1 MPVPRSAAMRYIYAI
16 VHLGVQLGDL
26 PQFPRAK
33 PVRLRSYSSA
43 LERGYAPGTVI
54 TDVHSAPL
62 DELESTAGTPDAAAA
77 PHVGGSPSQRR
88 ALAVG
93 ALLSSFV
100 LLWLS
105 RPVASGLFLGTLVA
119 FSLLPWHAKLS
130 RRLRSPG
137 VAAVLLAVA
146 SAFTIVG
153 GLVVL
158 AYFIAERGVF
168 AANGLVHAFDPGG
181 PLSGLVTRLQAAT
194 QGSPIGPLDVAAR
207 LRDAAATAAS
217 GLTGWAASLASLTF
231 TFVLMLFFT
240 IMSTFFVLRH
250 WPEIGRRGERMLPLH
265 PAHTRALMKEFQR
278 VGSEVFIGTLLT
290 GLAQGLLAGIGYLIA
305 SVPES
310 ALLGALTAICSL
322 VPAVGTLLVWVPV
335 GLVLIFSGS
344 VASGVFVL
352 VWGALMVGIVC
363 DYVIRPKLVRGKGE
377 MPTLLTFI
385 ALFGGVEVFG
395 LVGLIV
401 GPVIASVAV
410 ALLRTYDRALLAAE
424 AGEGTV

>member
-1 MPVPRSAAMRYIYAI
+1 MTPD
-16 VHLGVQLGDL
+16 VQ
-26 PQFPRAK
+26 
-33 PVRLRSYSSA
+33 S
-43 LERGYAPGTVI
+43 
-54 TDVHSAPL
+54 PL
-62 DELESTAGTPDAAAA
+62 DETDSVAIAPT

-88 ALAVG
+88 ALAMG

-100 LLWLS
+100 LLWLA

-119 FSLLPWHAKLS
+119 FSLLAWHGKLS

-137 VAAVLLAVA
+137 LAAVLLAVA

-153 GLVVL
+153 GLVLL

-168 AANGLVHAFDPGG
+168 AANGLVQAFNPGG
-181 PLSGLVTRLQAAT
+181 PLSGVVTRLQAAT
-194 QGSPIGPLDVAAR
+194 QGSPIGPIDVAAR
-207 LRDAAATAAS
+207 LRDGAAAAAS
-217 GLTGWAASLASLTF
+217 GLTGWAAQLASLTF

-240 IMSTFFVLRH
+240 IMTTFFVLRH
-250 WPEIGRRGERMLPLH
+250 WPAIGRRGERMLPLH
-265 PAHTRALMKEFQR
+265 PAHTRALMLEFQR

-290 GLAQGLLAGIGYLIA
+290 GLAQGLLAGFGYRIV

-335 GLVLIFSGS
+335 GLALIFTDAVG
-344 VASGVFVL
+344 AGLFVL
-352 VWGALMVGIVC
+352 LWGTLIVGVLC

-377 MPTLLTFI
+377 VPTLLTFI

-401 GPVIASVAV
+401 GPVIASVAL
-410 ALLRTYDRALLAAE
+410 ALLQTYDRALLAAE
-424 AGEGTV
+424 AGERNV